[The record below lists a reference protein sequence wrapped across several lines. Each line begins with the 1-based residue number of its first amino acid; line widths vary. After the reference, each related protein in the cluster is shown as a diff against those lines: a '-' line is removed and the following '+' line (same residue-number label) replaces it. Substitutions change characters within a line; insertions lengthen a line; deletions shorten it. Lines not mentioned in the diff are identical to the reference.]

1 MKQEAVSSLL
11 VPYSSTDLD
20 ANLFCGSKDLEE
32 RNWALLLLQISERE
46 MAQHHGPYR
55 EMCDWFPSLSS

>member
-20 ANLFCGSKDLEE
+20 ANLFCGSKDLGKELGIAVA
-32 RNWALLLLQISERE
+32 RN
-46 MAQHHGPYR
+46 
-55 EMCDWFPSLSS
+55 LSA